1 MFNNIYLKNSIMK
14 KYISSLLVVASGFA
28 FSQTILNAS
37 SPEQFRQMRADNM
50 RKVGDTVI
58 SNKVTPL
65 EYGFVDDKDILKSM
79 MVWEIIDMNDR
90 INQPF
95 YYDNPNG
102 LLSKTTRSLYQIL
115 LDAALDGT
123 ISEVY
128 EDEDFSTKSTPDGIR
143 KKLESVRLDDGAI
156 EILNSGRQLTEAEK
170 KMYTDYIRTTT
181 EKVKVLKIMG
191 MWFIDKRDGQMKY
204 RPLGIAAMGPD
215 PSAVG
220 RTGIDGQPLS
230 IGEELVDLFWIYYP
244 NARDILANNYVY
256 NKKNSSADISFD
268 DVINARRF
276 SSVIYKSSS
285 GIGDGKISDY
295 IPKNAEEQLAE
306 SNRIKEQILQMEND
320 MWNY

>member
-1 MFNNIYLKNSIMK
+1 MFSNNYLKNPIMK
-14 KYISSLLVVASGFA
+14 KYISSLLVLASGFA

-37 SPEQFRQMRADNM
+37 SPEEFRQMRADNM
-50 RKVGDTVI
+50 RKVNDTVI
-58 SNKVTPL
+58 SNKVAPL

-79 MVWEIIDMNDR
+79 MVWEIIDMNDK

-102 LLSKTTRSLYQIL
+102 LLSKNTRSLYQIL
-115 LDAALDGT
+115 LDAALDSKIT
-123 ISEVY
+123 EVY
-128 EDEDFSTKSTPDGIR
+128 EDENFSTKSTPEGIR
-143 KKLESVRLDDGAI
+143 KKLESVRLDDEAI
-156 EILNSGRQLTEAEK
+156 EILNSGRALTEEEK
-170 KMYTDYIRTTT
+170 KMYTDYIKTTT

-204 RPLGIAAMGPD
+204 RPIGIAAMGPD

-220 RTGIDGQPLS
+220 RTGLDGQPLN

-276 SSVIYKSSS
+276 SSIIYKSST
-285 GIGDGKISDY
+285 GTGEGTISEY
-295 IPKNAEEQLAE
+295 IPQNAEEQLAE

>member
-1 MFNNIYLKNSIMK
+1 MK
-14 KYISSLLVVASGFA
+14 KYISSLLVLASGFA

-37 SPEQFRQMRADNM
+37 SPEEFRQMRADNM

-58 SNKVTPL
+58 SNKVAPL
-65 EYGFVDDKDILKSM
+65 EYGFVDEKDILKSM
-79 MVWEIIDMNDR
+79 MVWEIIDMNDK

-95 YYDNPNG
+95 YYDNPNS
-102 LLSKTTRSLYQIL
+102 LLSKTSKSLYQVL
-115 LDAALDGT
+115 LDAAMNGE
-123 ISEVY
+123 IEQVY
-128 EDEDFSTKSTPDGIR
+128 DDENFSTKLSPDGI
-143 KKLESVRLDDGAI
+143 KAKLESVRVAEEAI
-156 EILNSGRQLTEAEK
+156 DILNSGRPLTEEEK
-170 KMYTDYIRTTT
+170 VRYTDHIRTTT
-181 EKVKVLKIMG
+181 DKVKVLKIMG

-215 PSAVG
+215 PSSQG
-220 RTGIDGQPLS
+220 RVDAEGKLMEGAND
-230 IGEELVDLFWIYYP
+230 LVDLFWVYYP
-244 NARDILANNYVY
+244 EAREILANNYVY

-285 GIGDGKISDY
+285 GVGEGTISEY
-295 IPKNAEEQLAE
+295 LPKNAEEQLAE

>member
-1 MFNNIYLKNSIMK
+1 MK
-14 KYISSLLVVASGFA
+14 KYISSLLVLVSGFA

-37 SPEQFRQMRADNM
+37 SPEEFRQMRAENM

-79 MVWEIIDMNDR
+79 FVWEIIDLNDK

-95 YYDNPNG
+95 YYDNPDA

-115 LDAALDGT
+115 LDAALDGK
-123 ISEVY
+123 IEEVY
-128 EDEDFSTKSTPDGIR
+128 EDENFSTKSTPEGIK
-143 KKLESVRLDDGAI
+143 KKLESVRVDDELI
-156 EILNSGRQLTEAEK
+156 DIINSGVTPTEEQKRQ
-170 KMYTDYIRTTT
+170 YTDYIRTTT

-215 PSAVG
+215 PTSIG
-220 RTGIDGQPLS
+220 RIGPDGQPLAGS
-230 IGEELVDLFWIYYP
+230 DELVDLFWVYYP
-244 NARDILANNYVY
+244 SAREILANNYVY
-256 NKKNSSADISFD
+256 NRSNSAADLSFD
-268 DVINARRF
+268 DIINARRF
-276 SSVIYKSSS
+276 SSIIYKSST
-285 GIGDGKISDY
+285 GMGDGTIKDY
-295 IPKNAEEQLAE
+295 IPRNAEEQLEE
-306 SNRIKEQILQMEND
+306 SQRIKEQILQMEND